1 MKLLLD
7 THIWLWWNANPT
19 KLSTSVLAQISDSDN
34 EVYFSAA
41 SVWEMAIKARIGKL
55 PLSDSVAN
63 YVATRLKRDRFRE
76 LPITHVHAAAVENLP
91 LLHRDP
97 FDRLLIVQSRSE
109 GMRLITGDD
118 EVLAYGGLIVD
129 GRR

>member
-19 KLSTSVLAQISDSDN
+19 KLSTSILAQISDSDN

-55 PLSDSVAN
+55 PLSDSVEN

-76 LPITHVHAAAVENLP
+76 LPITHVHAASVENLP